1 MKKKT
6 ALVLFLFLAVLSP
19 LMADK
24 LVFTEYGVSYAS
36 AISPKLMENNTTG
49 TFDTVAFD
57 LKVGLSALNKWAEI
71 YAGAGFQPFV
81 FTSNAMENYSF
92 IPLFGG
98 IKANICPEWPVYP
111 DIMFE
116 YGRAI
121 SNLRSQYNVD
131 YGGGNIMTFNR
142 DNAWLAD
149 YYSFGIGINWKIEDM
164 AILALKIE
172 RPSYSNLNKSYGE
185 IHVIKAGLT
194 WQIYY

>member
-6 ALVLFLFLAVLSP
+6 ALVLFLLLAVLSP

-49 TFDTVAFD
+49 TFDTAAFD
-57 LKVGLSALNKWAEI
+57 LKVGVSVLEKWAEI
-71 YAGAGFQPFV
+71 YAGAGFQPFI
-81 FTSNAMENYSF
+81 FASNAQEDYSF

-116 YGRAI
+116 YGRSI
-121 SNLRSQYNVD
+121 SNLRSQY
-131 YGGGNIMTFNR
+131 MTLLGPMNR
-142 DNAWLAD
+142 DNSWLAD
-149 YYSFGIGINWKIEDM
+149 YYSFGIGVNWKIEDM

-185 IHVIKAGLT
+185 IHIIKAGLT